1 MWGGVTTV
9 RDGSGFRGSGWGVLG
24 VVSLGAFLSTLNIT
38 IVNVALPSIA
48 EDFSVE
54 IDDAQFVV
62 LGYLLALGT
71 LLLAF
76 GRLGDIVGYRKVYVW
91 GLAIFGVASLLCG
104 LAGSV
109 WALAGFR
116 ALQGVGS
123 GMVQAIGPA
132 LISRAFPAE
141 ERGKAQG
148 LFAVSVALGIA
159 VGPVAGALL
168 TGAFS
173 WSWIFFASV
182 PACLIG
188 VGWSLRALPAEGPS
202 EGGGFDPLGALLLF
216 GATSALLLAVLGGGR
231 WGWTGG
237 VNLALLAAFAVLGAA
252 FVFAEGRVPH
262 PTLDLGLL
270 RIRAVWAGSAST
282 LVAFATLFTATFL
295 VPFYLADV
303 RGLSVLQTGFFLTP
317 LPLATLV
324 ASPFGGVLSDRVGAR
339 VPTAAGAALI
349 GSGLL
354 LLAGIDAATS
364 AAGLVWRLAV
374 AGVGLGLFIG
384 ANQGLV
390 LGAVS
395 PEKLGMAS
403 GMLAQVRNTG
413 QALGVALAGAVVAA
427 RLPVHVGE
435 LTGTLPEEIVRR
447 DAFVLAMHDA
457 FYIGAAICTLA
468 VLASLVS
475 ERRTPRS
482 RGGGVRPEAVQEAE
496 NPERTEVRR

>member
-1 MWGGVTTV
+1 MTAVRGGL
-9 RDGSGFRGSGWGVLG
+9 GFRGSGWGVLG
-24 VVSLGAFLSTLNIT
+24 VASLGAFLSTLNIT

-48 EDFSVE
+48 EDFAVG
-54 IDDAQFVV
+54 IDEAQLVV

-76 GRLGDIVGYRKVYVW
+76 GRPGDIVGYKKVYVC
-91 GLAIFGVASLLCG
+91 GLAIFGAASLLCG
-104 LAGSV
+104 LAGNV
-109 WALAGFR
+109 WVLAGFR

-141 ERGKAQG
+141 ERGRAQG
-148 LFAVSVALGIA
+148 LFAISVALGIA
-159 VGPVAGALL
+159 VGPTLGALL
-168 TGAFS
+168 TEAFS
-173 WSWIFFASV
+173 WSWVFFASV
-182 PACLIG
+182 PACLLG
-188 VGWSLRALPAEGPS
+188 VVWSLRALPSERPS
-202 EGGGFDPLGALLLF
+202 AGGGFDPLGSLLLF

-231 WGWTGG
+231 WGWTGEI
-237 VNLALLAAFAVLGAA
+237 NLALLGAFVVLGTA
-252 FVFAEGRVPH
+252 FVVAEGRVPH
-262 PTLDLGLL
+262 QTLDLGLL
-270 RIRAVWAGSAST
+270 RIRAVWAGNAST

-303 RGLSVLQTGFFLTP
+303 RGLSVLQTGLFLTP

-354 LLAGIDAATS
+354 LLAGVDVATS
-364 AAGLVWRLAV
+364 APGLVWRLAV
-374 AGVGLGLFIG
+374 AGAGLGLFIG

-390 LGAVS
+390 LGAV
-395 PEKLGMAS
+395 PPDRLGMAS
-403 GMLAQVRNTG
+403 GLLAQVRNTG

-427 RLPVHVGE
+427 RLPVHARD
-435 LTGTLPEEIVRR
+435 LSGTLPREIVER

-457 FYIGAAICTLA
+457 FYIGAAICVLA
-468 VLASLVS
+468 VLASLAS
-475 ERRTPRS
+475 ERRRTGPR
-482 RGGGVRPEAVQEAE
+482 GVDARPEAVQEAE
-496 NPERTEVRR
+496 NLGITEVR

>member
-1 MWGGVTTV
+1 MAVRGGL
-9 RDGSGFRGSGWGVLG
+9 GFRGSGWGVLG
-24 VVSLGAFLSTLNIT
+24 VASLGVFLSTLNIT

-48 EDFSVE
+48 EDFSVGIE
-54 IDDAQFVV
+54 EAQLVV

-76 GRLGDIVGYRKVYVW
+76 GRLGDIVGYKKVYVW
-91 GLAIFGVASLLCG
+91 GLAVFGVASLLCG
-104 LAGSV
+104 LAGNV
-109 WALAGFR
+109 WVLAGFR

-123 GMVQAIGPA
+123 GMVQAMGPA

-159 VGPVAGALL
+159 VGPTLGALL

-173 WSWIFFASV
+173 WSWVFFASV
-182 PACLIG
+182 PACLLG
-188 VGWSLRALPAEGPS
+188 VAWSLRALPAERPS
-202 EGGGFDPLGALLLF
+202 AGGGFDPLGALLLF

-237 VNLALLAAFAVLGAA
+237 VNLALLAAFTILGAA
-252 FVFAEGRVPH
+252 FVVAERRVPH
-262 PTLDLGLL
+262 PTLDLRLL
-270 RIRAVWAGSAST
+270 RIRAVWAGNAST

-303 RGLSVLQTGFFLTP
+303 RGLSVLQTGLFLTP

-339 VPTAAGAALI
+339 VPTATGAALI
-349 GSGLL
+349 GAGLL
-354 LLAGIDAATS
+354 LLAGVDAATG
-364 AAGLVWRLAV
+364 APGLVWRLAV
-374 AGVGLGLFIG
+374 AGAGLGLFIG

-390 LGAVS
+390 LGAVP

-427 RLPVHVGE
+427 RLPVHARE
-435 LTGTLPEEIVRR
+435 LSGTLPEGIVRR

-457 FYIGAAICTLA
+457 FYIGAAICVLA
-468 VLASLVS
+468 VLASLAS
-475 ERRTPRS
+475 ERRKAGS
-482 RGGGVRPEAVQEAE
+482 RGGGIRPEAVQEAE
-496 NPERTEVRR
+496 NFSRTEVR